1 MDFLEPLAAI
11 GFVMAL
17 LCVALMLLKKRG
29 MAAFHLPRGAGGGG
43 TRRLE
48 AIERLPLGP
57 NHALHLVQLDGRSI
71 LVATAPNSFQIVC
84 EADVGV
90 GK

>member
-17 LCVALMLLKKRG
+17 LGVALVLLKKRG
-29 MAAFHLPRGAGGGG
+29 IASFQMPRVAGGG

-48 AIERLPLGP
+48 AIERLSLGP
-57 NHALHLVQLDGRSI
+57 NHALHLVHLDGRSI

-84 EADVGV
+84 ETEVGV